1 MDGLALTRALRS
13 DPQTRGIAILML
25 TSEGSADSEARG
37 LESGVDDYLVKPVE
51 PKRLA
56 ARVKAILGRA
66 RGRAAANG

>member
-1 MDGLALTRALRS
+1 M
-13 DPQTRGIAILML
+13 AILML

-37 LESGVDDYLVKPVE
+37 LEVGADDYLVKPVE

-66 RGRAAANG
+66 RARQAAGA